1 MINYYMAASA
11 FVVFQCALLLLLSSK
26 DCKSNGEFFHKVYDT
41 DNPDYIPDAQ
51 V

>member
-1 MINYYMAASA
+1 MTNYYMTASV
-11 FVVFQCALLLLLSSK
+11 FVIFQCALLLLLSGE
-26 DCKSNGEFFHKVYDT
+26 DCKSNGESSHKVYDT